1 LRTERRRCG
10 VPTSHKNSASGNN
23 PYHINVISAP
33 VMLGSVAAMIMIT
46 YSQAIATTYTL
57 CLAFYRIASKSC
69 MLRSIWR
76 TVSLK
81 SEKPGAMLHYWRQTS
96 SRENAAKKLICVDQN
111 AVSNEHQR
119 LIIFA

>member
-1 LRTERRRCG
+1 M
-10 VPTSHKNSASGNN
+10 
-23 PYHINVISAP
+23 NVITAP

-69 MLRSIWR
+69 MLRSIWG

-81 SEKPGAMLHYWRQTS
+81 SGKFGAMLHYWQRKCGRQ
-96 SRENAAKKLICVDQN
+96 NAAEKMQLRKYTYADIN
-111 AVSNEHQR
+111 AVSTSSLSDLGVR
-119 LIIFA
+119 